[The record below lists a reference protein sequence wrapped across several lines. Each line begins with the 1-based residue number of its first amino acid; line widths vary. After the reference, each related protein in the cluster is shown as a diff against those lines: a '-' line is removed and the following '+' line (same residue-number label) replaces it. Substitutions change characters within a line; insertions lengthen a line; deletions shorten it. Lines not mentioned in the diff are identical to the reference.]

1 MAFVYNFGTQSN
13 VQKWGCSWGS
23 LDNANMKTKL
33 IGTLV
38 AVAVALAA
46 VPAQAQ
52 EATAAAW
59 RAKTLGEAVFHT
71 AVFGL
76 VGVVLAIVGYKLFDL
91 ATPGKL
97 HHEILQNKNLAAG
110 IIGAA
115 IILGVCLLVAAAM
128 VT

>member
-1 MAFVYNFGTQSN
+1 
-13 VQKWGCSWGS
+13 
-23 LDNANMKTKL
+23 MKTKL
-33 IGTLV
+33 ISRWV
-38 AVAVALAA
+38 AMAGALAA

-59 RAKTLGEAVFHT
+59 RAKTLGEAVLHT
-71 AVFGL
+71 ALFAFL
-76 VGVVLAIVGYKLFDL
+76 GVVLAIVGYKLFDL

-97 HHEILQNKNLAAG
+97 HHEILQNKNMAAG

-128 VT
+128 IA